1 MDKAVLNV
9 RREQWRKIV
18 IECNNS
24 GLTKTEWCQQNGV
37 SLRGFHYWQNKFR
50 KEILS
55 EQDVSSVPA
64 LSPRQLP
71 EAAPDQA
78 PAMFVDVTDKFAGS
92 QDLQSRDSSEM
103 PILFSPELMIHV
115 ADKQVYVN
123 GNIQP
128 GTLETVIRVIS
139 HA

>member
-1 MDKAVLNV
+1 
-9 RREQWRKIV
+9 
-18 IECNNS
+18 
-24 GLTKTEWCQQNGV
+24 
-37 SLRGFHYWQNKFR
+37 
-50 KEILS
+50 
-55 EQDVSSVPA
+55 
-64 LSPRQLP
+64 
-71 EAAPDQA
+71 
-78 PAMFVDVTDKFAGS
+78 MFVDVTDKFAGS

-103 PILFSPELMIHV
+103 PILFSPELMIQV